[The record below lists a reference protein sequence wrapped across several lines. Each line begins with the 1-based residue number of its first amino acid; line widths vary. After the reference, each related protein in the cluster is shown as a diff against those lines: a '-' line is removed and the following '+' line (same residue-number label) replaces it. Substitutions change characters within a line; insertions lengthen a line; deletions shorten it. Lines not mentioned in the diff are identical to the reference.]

1 MSVRPWRALLVLC
14 VANFLVLLDT
24 TIVNT
29 AAPSIMG
36 TIGAGLDDILWVIN
50 GYLIVFAALL
60 IPFGRLGD
68 RIGPRTLFVAGLALF
83 VATSVLCALAPGP
96 GWLVAFRVGQGLGA
110 AMLVPQS
117 LVLISAIFPA
127 NRRGAAFGIFTAVAG
142 IAAVAGPILGGLLI
156 EHLGWPSV
164 FLLNVPIGLAGIAG
178 ALRVV
183 PRIRPGGV
191 HRFDVVGVAL
201 ITLCLTGFVYAL
213 VETGASW
220 LYAGSALML
229 VLFVVWERRHPEP
242 LVPFTL
248 YRDRGYAVAT
258 VITFVTSYGTTGF
271 LLVFVLHTQNE
282 MGMDALSSGVSALP
296 WTLALSAVAPI
307 AGRFADRFDGRF
319 LLGAG
324 VLVFAAGVFS
334 FPQSFTWP
342 LIAIGV
348 GQGLAIAPT
357 TTLALRYIPAERAG
371 AASGV
376 LNTARQIGAAVGAAL
391 AGAVLLAFSA
401 HAALIVLS
409 ATLLAAAPLSLLL
422 QPHGGI
428 DGAHRTGHQPAGH
441 QRTVPV
447 PPEYGE
453 ATDRAGGNPA
463 EGTEFPDPRR
473 T

>member
-1 MSVRPWRALLVLC
+1 MTVRPWRALLVLC

-29 AAPSIMG
+29 AAPSIMT

-68 RIGPRTLFVAGLALF
+68 RLGPRTLFVAGLTLF
-83 VATSVLCALAPGP
+83 VVTSVLCALSPQP

-142 IAAVAGPILGGLLI
+142 IASVAGPTLGGLLI
-156 EHLGWPSV
+156 AQFGWPSV
-164 FLLNVPIGLAGIAG
+164 FLLNVPIGLAGIVG
-178 ALRVV
+178 ALRMV
-183 PRIRPGGV
+183 PPIRAGGV
-191 HRFDVVGVAL
+191 HRFDVVGVGL
-201 ITLCLTGFVYAL
+201 ISVCLIGFIYAL
-213 VETGASW
+213 VESGSAW
-220 LYAGSALML
+220 MYAGSALLL
-229 VLFVVWERRHPEP
+229 VLFVLWERRHPEP
-242 LVPFTL
+242 LVPFVL

-258 VITFVTSYGTTGF
+258 VITFVTSYATTGF
-271 LLVFVLHTQNE
+271 LLVFVLHTQNV
-282 MGMDALSSGVSALP
+282 MGMDAFSSGVSALP
-296 WTLALSAVAPI
+296 WTLALSAVAPV
-307 AGRFADRFDGRF
+307 AGRFADRIDGRI

-324 VLVFAAGVFS
+324 VLVFAVGVFA

-357 TTLALRYIPAERAG
+357 TTLALRHIPAERAG

-391 AGAVLLAFSA
+391 SGAVLLAFSA
-401 HAALIVLS
+401 HTALTVLS
-409 ATLLAAAPLSLLL
+409 LTLLAAAPLSLFLT
-422 QPHGGI
+422 PHGGS
-428 DGAHRTGHQPAGH
+428 DGPHRTEHQPAGH

-447 PPEYGE
+447 PSVDGE
-453 ATDRAGGNPA
+453 TADRAGRNAA
-463 EGTEFPDPRR
+463 EGTQFPDPRR